1 METREVQIARK
12 SREIYLVDGF
22 CCSESVL
29 LAIAESKG
37 IQSEWFPCIATGFC
51 GGVSHTSGMCGSL
64 IGAIMAI
71 GLLTGRKKPSD
82 PRIETFTMVQQLLQ
96 EFRER
101 FGTANCTELLGCDLS
116 TPEGLE
122 YMRAN
127 NLRMRCADFV
137 EVATEITA
145 RLLREK

>member
-1 METREVQIARK
+1 METGSECVAKR
-12 SREIYLVDGF
+12 SRELYMDTGF

-37 IQSEWFPCIATGFC
+37 IRSEWFPAISTGFC

-71 GLLTGRKKPSD
+71 GLLTGRAKPSD
-82 PRIETFTMVQQLLQ
+82 PREETFTMVQILLR
-96 EFRER
+96 EFSER
-101 FGTANCTELLGCDLS
+101 FSTTNCTELLNCDLS
-116 TPEGLE
+116 TPEGME
-122 YMRAN
+122 YMKVN
-127 NLRMRCADFV
+127 NLRPRCAVFV
-137 EVATEITA
+137 EAATEITA